1 VPPGAVVV
9 PAAPPVVP
17 PVVPPAVW
25 AEADKAKGTVARLIA
40 KAPAQ
45 IVLDKFMTLVPY
57 SCSNFLKSKPR
68 QSTSE
73 N

>member
-1 VPPGAVVV
+1 VV

-45 IVLDKFMTLVPY
+45 IVLDKFITLVPY
-57 SCSNFLKSKPR
+57 LCSKF
-68 QSTSE
+68 
-73 N
+73 